1 MGTYGLLYLAVAV
14 TPWFWLAVGLI
25 ILAHAAGG
33 GNWAMSNYA
42 LQAEVPDGLRG
53 RVFATDVMIA
63 TVAISVSQ
71 LVVGGFVD
79 RVSPPALI
87 ACCGAVTLAYSVG
100 WRLVTARLMRRHGP
114 EPADRPPPVTAD
126 PTPTA

>member
-1 MGTYGLLYLAVAV
+1 V
-14 TPWFWLAVGLI
+14 TPWFRLAVGLI
-25 ILAHAAGG
+25 IVAHAAGG
-33 GNWAMSNYA
+33 GDWAMSNSA

-79 RVSPPALI
+79 RVGPQALI
-87 ACCGAVTLAYSVG
+87 ASCGAVTLAYSVG
-100 WRLVTARLMRRHGP
+100 WRLVTAR
-114 EPADRPPPVTAD
+114 
-126 PTPTA
+126 